1 MNLAIIIKACKV
13 ASSSRV
19 TAEICVFHIHRMKK
33 DKSPAPS
40 STEFV
45 VKFHSIAMVDHGII
59 MD

>member
-1 MNLAIIIKACKV
+1 MNLFIIIKACKV

-19 TAEICVFHIHRMKK
+19 TAEIYVFHIHRMKK
-33 DKSPAPS
+33 DESHASS
-40 STEFV
+40 STKLV